1 MNFFKAVLLIFSLF
15 FTSLSFAQQDSLT
28 IKYDDTDLVEQQ
40 ITEEN
45 IASYKEDSS
54 FNYIEIETEESFIGR
69 FKQWIKNILTEIFE
83 YIFGVGNVSGIL
95 YFIFNIIPYLILA
108 VLIVLLLKFFLNVNS
123 RNIISG
129 KQNQAIIQFTEDE
142 HIIKNKDIIVLINEA
157 IAQRD
162 FRLAIRY
169 YYLLSLKYL
178 AEKNIISWQQQK
190 TNEDYISEI
199 KKGTLKKDFKAIT
212 RIYDYVWYGEFNID
226 ELRFNTLKSSFET
239 LNATI
244 NQSE

>member
-1 MNFFKAVLLIFSLF
+1 MNFFKAVLLIF
-15 FTSLSFAQQDSLT
+15 FTSISFAQQDSLT

-54 FNYIEIETEESFIGR
+54 FNYIEIEANESFIDR
-69 FKQWIKNILTEIFE
+69 LKQWFRNILTEIFE
-83 YIFGVGNVSGIL
+83 FIFGVGKASGIL
-95 YFIFNIIPYLILA
+95 FFIFRIVPYLILA
-108 VLIVLLLKFFLNVNS
+108 FLIVMLLKFFLNVNS
-123 RNIISG
+123 RTIISG
-129 KQNQAIIQFTEDE
+129 KQNQATIQFTEDE
-142 HIIKNKDIIVLINEA
+142 HIIKSKDITALINDA
-157 IAQRD
+157 IKQND

-178 AEKNIISWQQQK
+178 SEKNIISWQQQK